1 MHYFAYGSNL
11 SIARLQQRAPSAQR
25 VGLFML
31 HSHDLRFHKPG
42 RDGSG
47 KCDAFETGDASHCV
61 MGSVFKIDPAE
72 KARLD
77 RAEGLGFGYGEKEV
91 TVVDESGLK
100 ITAHTYYAT
109 KIDGSLRPYSW
120 YLNHVIVGAIESSIP
135 EVYLGRIR
143 SIVSTE
149 DPDPERDARERAIYS

>member
-1 MHYFAYGSNL
+1 
-11 SIARLQQRAPSAQR
+11 
-25 VGLFML
+25 
-31 HSHDLRFHKPG
+31 
-42 RDGSG
+42 
-47 KCDAFETGDASHCV
+47 